1 MLHHHWGEFIYVLLM
16 SLLRAYDG
24 LTYCYDLY
32 ISCPT
37 GILAIAKTCAVV
49 VDVKEL
55 FEAESES
62 QVYAHLH
69 ELLTRKEMSLIGRVE
84 WYFCMRTCDNIVQVL
99 MLLTSMKVVICNPFA
114 RDVFYCNLRGA
125 IVNVCNELYPLY
137 QKWFR
142 TRSVG
147 KSQGLIN
154 SID

>member
-1 MLHHHWGEFIYVLLM
+1 M

-37 GILAIAKTCAVV
+37 GILDIAKTCTVV

-55 FEAESES
+55 FEAESKR

-69 ELLTRKEMSLIGRVE
+69 ELHTKEEMSLIGRVK
-84 WYFCMRTCDNIVQVL
+84 WYFCMRTCDNIVQVH
-99 MLLTSMKVVICNPFA
+99 MLLTSTKVVIGNPFA

-125 IVNVCNELYPLY
+125 IVTVCNELYPLY
-137 QKWFR
+137 QKWLPM
-142 TRSVG
+142 RSVG